1 MSTSKILSH
10 VFNRYTLD
18 EQFDVTS
25 SDILTQNNLL
35 TKYVDRHSSE
45 EPIQVQPGKWS
56 TFDYGDYTALNKTY
70 KFNSQDHF
78 MYFVNEVLNESSR
91 VDHSVKMII
100 EHLSVELVLYTHDIN
115 DITESDISLSKSIDE
130 IYQDIFFIE

>member
-18 EQFDVTS
+18 EQFGVAS